1 METVHN
7 LFRLFFFEREKEE
20 TEICDLGFGHV
31 GIKRVR
37 ERENTETERR
47 GRRDFDMWG

>member
-1 METVHN
+1 MK
-7 LFRLFFFEREKEE
+7 ERARDEE

-37 ERENTETERR
+37 ERENRN
-47 GRRDFDMWG
+47 